1 MNRLAADLDLIAAG
15 NENLWDELR
24 GQRLFLTGGTGF
36 FGCWLVESFCHMNKL
51 LGLDA
56 RVTILTRNPE
66 VFAQKCPHLVSDP
79 AVCLHIGDVRSFKFP
94 DGEFRF
100 VIHAATEAR
109 ARQAKNAPLEMLSTI
124 IAGTERVLQF
134 AVTHGAR
141 KFLLTSSG
149 AVYGKQPPELT
160 HVPESFAG
168 GPNPL
173 DPANVYAEGKARG

>member
-1 MNRLAADLDLIAAG
+1 MNRLAADLDLLAAR
-15 NENLWDELR
+15 NDDFWHELR
-24 GQRLFLTGGTGF
+24 GHRLFLTGGTGF
-36 FGCWLVESFCHMNKL
+36 FGCWLVESFCHMNRL
-51 LGLDA
+51 LELNA
-56 RVTILTRNPE
+56 RVTILTRSPE
-66 VFAQKCPHLVSDP
+66 AFARKCPHLVSDP
-79 AVCLHIGDVRSFKFP
+79 AVNLLSGDVRSFEFP

-109 ARQAKNAPLEMLSTI
+109 ARQAENAPLEMLSTI

-160 HVPESFAG
+160 HVPETFTGCAESVG
-168 GPNPL
+168 SCQRICGRK
-173 DPANVYAEGKARG
+173 ANR